1 METIEFKTTELV
13 VLPDEVKELA
23 QRVPESK
30 QKEVQTIL
38 SQIFAGTADWE
49 KQVDAIEVKDI
60 NDRMSIQLADTA
72 RKNVKAARL
81 AGEKLFDAKRD
92 AVQMEMQN
100 YKLEDSLWLKSKQI
114 MQIKFKAIEEKAEWK
129 ARFVERY
136 EAEQKELR
144 TQLRI
149 EKVMKFSSEV
159 NRIEIENMSDNL
171 FDIFLSG
178 LEKAFNDKI
187 EADRKAEEK
196 RLADI
201 EAERV
206 RQENIRLENEKLKKE
221 AEAKAKELEAE
232 RKIKA
237 KRNEELKP
245 YIIFIRD
252 YGKMLSLDEEA
263 YQKELADIKRGAK
276 EHYEFEAEQK
286 VKADKERADLLK
298 QAEAERIKRENI
310 EAELKRKKEA
320 DDKLK
325 RDAELKLQ
333 AEKKAKALA
342 ERKAKL
348 APDREKLLAFGQAL
362 NNTPRPE
369 IKSIEAIPIMAAING
384 MLVRLNG
391 YIVENANKL

>member
-23 QRVPESK
+23 LKVPESK

-60 NDRMSIQLADTA
+60 NDRLSIQLADVA
-72 RKNVKAARL
+72 RKNIKAARL

-129 ARFVERY
+129 AKFVERY

-149 EKVMKFSSEV
+149 EKVMKYSPEV
-159 NRIEIENMSDNL
+159 SRIEIENMSDNL

-187 EADRKAEEK
+187 EGDRKAEEK

-201 EAERV
+201 EAERI
-206 RQENIRLENEKLKKE
+206 RQENIRLENDRLKKE
-221 AEAKAKELEAE
+221 AEEAE
-232 RKIKA
+232 KQLKVERERI
-237 KRNEELKP
+237 RLENEEKERLAEIERKKAAAILK
-245 YIIFIRD
+245 
-252 YGKMLSLDEEA
+252 
-263 YQKELADIKRGAK
+263 
-276 EHYEFEAEQK
+276 EQQEK
-286 VKADKERADLLK
+286 VDKERTELLAK
-298 QAEAERIKRENI
+298 AEKERIAREI
-310 EAELKRKKEA
+310 GRAH
-320 DDKLK
+320 
-325 RDAELKLQ
+325 
-333 AEKKAKALA
+333 
-342 ERKAKL
+342 
-348 APDREKLLAFGQAL
+348 
-362 NNTPRPE
+362 
-369 IKSIEAIPIMAAING
+369 
-384 MLVRLNG
+384 V
-391 YIVENANKL
+391 